1 MVVWHKVYPNLLLFY
16 STGNEPSHNME
27 ARVDRRIPTGI
38 GSLDPV
44 LDGGV
49 PPGSMVLLLSEIGAG
64 GSDFVRTAAIAL
76 ARTKQEGKSP
86 APREVLYIT
95 MTRLKEDVLAEA
107 ALSVS
112 PDMYPLLEEGVHFED
127 LSEVYFDASVV
138 PPEWYSQGDVLSRMQ
153 RHTRRESLLTELSVV
168 LSGAEA
174 QSVIIIDSLTDL
186 AAQAGTGDRWE
197 AFSGFLRGLQR
208 VAKRWGSVIYL
219 PLTRGV
225 LPPLQETEI
234 QDCADAVF
242 LFAWEETQGM
252 RRQRTMSIQKFRGV
266 MPHLEERNLVKFAI
280 RITAGTGFEVSNIRV
295 VI

>member
-1 MVVWHKVYPNLLLFY
+1 
-16 STGNEPSHNME
+16 ME
-27 ARVDRRIPTGI
+27 VRAEVRIPTGI

-44 LDGGV
+44 LDGGI
-49 PPGSMVLLLSEIGAG
+49 PPGSMVLLLSEVGAG
-64 GSDFVRTAAIAL
+64 GNDYIRTVAITL
-76 ARTKQEGKSP
+76 ARMKHEGLNP
-86 APREVLYIT
+86 EVHEILYIT
-95 MTRLKEDVLAEA
+95 MTRLKEDILAEA

-112 PDMYPLLEEGVHFED
+112 PEMYPLLEKDVHFED
-127 LSEVYFDASVV
+127 LSEVYFDRSVV
-138 PPEWYSQGDVLSRMQ
+138 PPEWYAEGNTLARMQ
-153 RHTRRESLLTELSVV
+153 RQKRHDGILTELSTV
-168 LSGAEA
+168 LSGAQP

-186 AAQAGTGDRWE
+186 AAQAVTGENWKD
-197 AFSGFLRGLQR
+197 FSGFLRGLQR

-266 MPHLEERNLVKFAI
+266 MPHLEERNLVKFAV
-280 RITAGTGFEVSNIRV
+280 RITAGNGFEVSNIRV